1 MSTPLVS
8 HLLYTYIKKLAYNI
22 PGVDNMYARDYYSN
36 DESSKDIA
44 VGALTRMSMSSKGWI
59 NYTYDAQ
66 GRLFTRKISKATS

>member
-1 MSTPLVS
+1 
-8 HLLYTYIKKLAYNI
+8 
-22 PGVDNMYARDYYSN
+22 MYARDYYSN